1 MAIEVPKEPKI
12 YTSVYDNFKGVD
24 FTNDVTNVYR
34 RRSPD
39 GLNMLPDLDG
49 RPFKRTGWE
58 VEITAE
64 DFRTAA
70 RKYKTVATDAE
81 VTPIRTYYFELGGH
95 DFMMIFTTLGVF
107 SVSDF
112 VRPAKPSTSY
122 LVEISKTCYLHYEVR
137 IGADASWYELPTNLN
152 PHTGFFFEGNGD
164 AGFYVFCGLDL
175 LEYKFHGIDLG
186 AGYYGFK
193 KIDPYVPTVLI
204 GCLPNGTGEQY
215 EQVSLLTSKRKVG
228 YSCDGQ
234 TSQFVVPGGF
244 VTSSVVVEKRNAQN
258 GRWETVSS
266 EDYTALGGMIT
277 FDVAPPEVYEGENN
291 MRVTYEPDGEGA
303 YTTTEATETSKMS
316 AKVSKHVRYIRY
328 LENGE
333 ISEWQLDTID
343 TGGGPGRVTYSFD
356 SATLYVNR
364 MAMDEP
370 ITLYGIDPQ
379 ASGADKSIALSD
391 TYATM
396 AQIAYGSTYKVTP
409 KQALYDTRY
418 YSSVTESAVTPISD
432 WIVLERGK
440 MKQYGTRTTVK
451 TFPVFA
457 RYTKYVY
464 VGGDTSVVNKSRFA
478 FQSCTRTAVF
488 GNGIVNNVFVTASDA
503 KEYTTRIWWSGAS
516 NPAYFPELNYI
527 EVGATDE
534 PIMGLLKIDN
544 FLGVIKRGSGTN
556 TSVYLAYPTSFA
568 DTTTYAVKQ
577 GVNGIGALANGAF
590 NILEDEPLFLSAEGV
605 MAVEVNDDERQL
617 RNRSYFVN
625 KKLLAE
631 SGLDSAIS
639 FIYDGMYWLAI
650 NNHVYVLDGSQK
662 NSWANTKT
670 NLQYEAYYLD
680 NVPAQCFAR
689 YKSDLWFSDRS
700 GNLCRFKDENDAEP
714 YRDGYPTDPDWTS
727 SQRAVDSPNVI
738 FISQLTPQKG
748 QTQPKV
754 GDTILYESNG
764 VKKGYT
770 VREVEETHGRCYC
783 YNGVPITAV
792 WSTIADDD
800 GAVHFFKNLKK
811 KGSLVSL
818 LPSSDSGV
826 QIYLKPD
833 RKEPVFVCET
843 DAKQIDI
850 PFDAYMKKKIK
861 KYKRLQ
867 IICKNST
874 LDDAFGVDQI
884 IKCYTMGNYSK
895 NRG

>member
-1 MAIEVPKEPKI
+1 MAIDVPKEPKV
-12 YTSVYDNFKGVD
+12 YTTVYDNFKGVD
-24 FTNDVTNVYR
+24 FTDDVTNVYR

-39 GLNMLPDLDG
+39 GLNMLPDIDG
-49 RPFKRTGWE
+49 RPYKRTGWE
-58 VEITAE
+58 TVITAD

-81 VTPIRTYYFELGGH
+81 VKPIKTYYFELGGH
-95 DFMMIFTTLGVF
+95 DFMMIFNTLGVF

-112 VRPAKPSTSY
+112 NREIYNQSNMVVIDNSLYLNYERTRAEHSTS
-122 LVEISKTCYLHYEVR
+122 
-137 IGADASWYELPTNLN
+137 DLPSSLN

-175 LEYKFHGIDLG
+175 YEYKQHVITEGG
-186 AGYYGFK
+186 AHNYYEFK
-193 KIDPYVPTVLI
+193 KIEPHVPTVLI
-204 GCLPNGTGEQY
+204 GCLPDGTGEAY
-215 EQVSLLTSKRKVG
+215 EQLNLLTSKRTVG
-228 YSCDGQ
+228 YSCDGRTTQ
-234 TSQFVVPGGF
+234 YVVPGGF
-244 VTSSVVVEKRNAQN
+244 DTSSVVVEKRNTQS
-258 GRWETVSS
+258 GEWEVMSS
-266 EDYTALGGMIT
+266 GYTPSGGVIT
-277 FDVAPPEVYEGENN
+277 FTTPPPVVYDGEDN

-303 YTTTEATETSKMS
+303 YTTTVPAQTGSVSIIVARKERMVRYKTADDTIGPWETETNPQ
-316 AKVSKHVRYIRY
+316 Y
-328 LENGE
+328 
-333 ISEWQLDTID
+333 
-343 TGGGPGRVTYSFD
+343 TYVLRPN
-356 SATLYVNR
+356 TLTVDR
-364 MAMDEP
+364 MVPDEP
-370 ITLYGIDPQ
+370 IALYMEHSAIPE
-379 ASGADKSIALSD
+379 
-391 TYATM
+391 TYATLSPT
-396 AQIAYGSTYKVTP
+396 AYGSSYTVTP
-409 KQALYDTRY
+409 KEALFSSSYYCEEFTTGPTPTGEWLLYSRGSETR
-418 YSSVTESAVTPISD
+418 
-432 WIVLERGK
+432 R
-440 MKQYGTRTTVK
+440 QYGERTVTKVYLVSAK
-451 TFPVFA
+451 
-457 RYTKYVY
+457 YTKYKY
-464 VGGDTSVVNKSRFA
+464 VGGTQSVVNKSRFA

-503 KEYTTRIWWSGAS
+503 KEYTTRMWWSGAS
-516 NPAYFPELNYI
+516 DPTYFPELNYI

-534 PIMGLLKIDN
+534 PIKGLLKIDN

-590 NILEDEPLFLSAEGV
+590 NILEDEPMFLSAEGV

-639 FIYDGMYWLAI
+639 FIYDGMYWLAV

-727 SQRAVDSPNVI
+727 SQIAADAPNAI
-738 FISQLTPQKG
+738 PISQLTPQKG
-748 QTQPKV
+748 QTEPKA
-754 GDTILYESNG
+754 GETILYEYNGKRIGYTING
-764 VKKGYT
+764 VGDGIVT
-770 VREVEETHGRCYC
+770 C

-818 LPSSDSGV
+818 LPTSDSGV
-826 QIYLKPD
+826 RIYVKPD
-833 RKEPVFVCET
+833 RKEPVFVCES
-843 DAKQIDI
+843 DAKQTDI
-850 PFDAYMKKKIK
+850 PFDVYMKKKIK